1 MSFKWYRWANKQK
14 NLSPPEKAVLKTI
27 ADYFNDE
34 KGCAWP
40 SQETLAEDTAYN
52 RSTISRACR
61 ALQEKGLLSWEKEMR
76 SSGHFSSNRY
86 KLHRVALSH
95 AAESVEAEEA
105 ITVLH
110 EATPPCGT
118 EQQKPL
124 AEPLDLTLNNDRII
138 KKSRIISKRQKALAE
153 KYAIQLIKAHPNQ
166 YYELKLLREDC
177 ETFLLSDQTDQDWV
191 ALGNGLPNPKTL
203 GFVKF

>member
-1 MSFKWYRWANKQK
+1 MSFEWVRWVKSQK
-14 NLSPPEKAVLKTI
+14 GLRPPEKAVLGWI
-27 ADYFNDE
+27 ADYYNDE
-34 KGCAWP
+34 KGYAWP
-40 SQETLAEDTAYN
+40 SQETLAEDTGYN

-61 ALQEKGLLSWEKEMR
+61 SLQEKGLLSWEKNMR

-105 ITVLH
+105 ITVLPK
-110 EATPPCGT
+110 ATSPCGT

-124 AEPLDLTLNNDRII
+124 VEPLKLTLNNDQTI
-138 KKSRIISKRQKALAE
+138 KKSRIISEKQKTLAE

-166 YYELKLLREDC
+166 HYELKSLIEDC
-177 ETFLLSDQTDQDWV
+177 EKFLLSDQREQDWV
-191 ALGNGLPNPKTL
+191 AIGNGLPNP
-203 GFVKF
+203 FRCY